1 MDELQSMA
9 VRLLSPRPQQV
20 NIHLTWQNSWR
31 YLPHGE
37 PNVGLPGVALMS
49 QQRGSPGAVAGKGK
63 RPLDQADASSMKMLE
78 KRSKK
83 PGLCR
88 LFDKLPGGCLYGY
101 DCAFFTHHGAN
112 CGAFNNHG

>member
-1 MDELQSMA
+1 M
-9 VRLLSPRPQQV
+9 
-20 NIHLTWQNSWR
+20 
-31 YLPHGE
+31 
-37 PNVGLPGVALMS
+37 GLPGVALMS

-88 LFDKLPGGCLYGY
+88 LFDKVPGGCLYGY

-112 CGAFNNHG
+112 CGALNNHG